1 MFTGLALVAVAVYP
15 ACQDGITCVTVTP
28 TGYELTFDCAYVE
41 AVGKDRGHVYAM
53 HGNDGKRAKAM
64 FFDTMLQLSALNY
77 SSVSCDARGYSAH
90 ASPPDYSAY
99 HYDKL
104 AADIIAIVDRMGF
117 SEKFGGKFHL
127 VTHDQGARVAWH
139 SIAKKITRSRLLSFT
154 SLSIPH
160 SDVFSDALLSD
171 HPDAD
176 QQLAAQYV
184 RMLVLPNSTMVQD
197 ETIFHTVCKPERWES
212 PEACQ
217 PSLWWY
223 NGAIDS
229 GAMALTKWDPDAPY
243 SPVSKYVGLNFTTVE
258 HLTQYPLEGVA
269 QSVRVGRVDEFPVLY
284 ACGSTD
290 TSDLCKAA
298 FDTESA
304 ALIGNYTYLKV
315 VGCGHNVLGCSQAQT
330 YIDAIIKNIQQ
341 AALA

>member
-1 MFTGLALVAVAVYP
+1 
-15 ACQDGITCVTVTP
+15 
-28 TGYELTFDCAYVE
+28 
-41 AVGKDRGHVYAM
+41 M

-77 SSVSCDARGYSAH
+77 SSVSCDARGYSPL

-104 AADIIAIVDRMGF
+104 AADIIAIVDAIGF
-117 SEKFGGKFHL
+117 STKFGGKFHL

-139 SIAKKITRSRLLSFT
+139 SIATKVTRARLLSFT

-184 RMLVLPNSTMVQD
+184 RMLTLPNSTMVQGD
-197 ETIFHTVCKPERWES
+197 TIFHKVCVSEGWTTPES
-212 PEACQ
+212 CQ
-217 PSLWWY
+217 PSLWYY

-243 SPVSKYVGLNFTTVE
+243 SPVSKYVGLNFTTVQD
-258 HLTQYPLEGVA
+258 LTQYPLEGVA

-290 TSDLCKAA
+290 QSDLCKAA

-304 ALIGNYTYLKV
+304 ALLGKYTYLKV
-315 VGCGHNVLGCSQAQT
+315 NGCGHDVLGCSQKQT

-341 AALA
+341 VALA

>member
-1 MFTGLALVAVAVYP
+1 VRTSRPVGS
-15 ACQDGITCVTVTP
+15 
-28 TGYELTFDCAYVE
+28 TFDCAWVE
-41 AVGKDRGHVYAM
+41 AAGEDRGHVYHM
-53 HGNDGKRAKAM
+53 HGNDGKQAKAM
-64 FFDTMLQLSALNY
+64 FFETMLQLSALNY
-77 SSVSCDARGYSAH
+77 SSVACDGRGYSPH

-104 AADIIAIVDRMGF
+104 ATDIIAIVDKMGF
-117 SEKFGGKFHL
+117 SGKFGGKFHL

-139 SIAKKITRSRLLSFT
+139 SIAKNITRSRLLSFT

-171 HPDAD
+171 HLDAD

-184 RMLVLPNSTMVQD
+184 RMLVLPNSTTVQSN
-197 ETIFHTVCKPERWES
+197 TIFNKVCKDYAWATPES
-212 PEACQ
+212 CQ

-229 GAMALTKWDPDAPY
+229 GAMALTTWDPNAPY
-243 SPVSKYVGLNFTTVE
+243 SPVSKFVGLSFTTVQK
-258 HLTQYPLEGVA
+258 LTQYPLEGVA

-290 TSDLCKAA
+290 ESDLCKAA

-304 ALIGNYTYLKV
+304 ALIGKYTYLKV
-315 VGCGHNVLGCSQAQT
+315 VGCGHHVLGCYIDGKYEAQK
-330 YIDAIIKNIQQ
+330 YIDAIIENIQQ
-341 AALA
+341 APFTRFVDAGIIV